1 MAQALEEAELD
12 LQPMALRRASSP
24 VPAIVLCL
32 SVLAA
37 ICAATAYAVSNFGR
51 FAEQFWLETASAQT
65 PDPTVSATL
74 KDIRSSQ
81 QQNAAALLENAAVV
95 ESLTQSSIAQQA
107 DLKRIFDQ
115 LSSLAARVDAIQN
128 VATPVTTST
137 ISQPTAP
144 VPAVRPSYKKPS
156 RMPKPSG
163 PVSVGGAP
171 LRTAP
176 MLGSGRG

>member
-1 MAQALEEAELD
+1 VAQALEAELD

-37 ICAATAYAVSNFGR
+37 ICAATAYAVSNGR
-51 FAEQFWLETASAQT
+51 FAEQFWLETASAAI

-81 QQNAAALLENAAVV
+81 QQNATKLLENAAVV

-137 ISQPTAP
+137 QPTAR
-144 VPAVRPSYKKPS
+144 VPAVRPSQKNPS
-156 RMPKPSG
+156 RIPKPSG

>member
-1 MAQALEEAELD
+1 VAQALEAELD

-37 ICAATAYAVSNFGR
+37 ICAATAYAVSNGR
-51 FAEQFWLETASAQT
+51 FAEQFWLETASAAI

-81 QQNAAALLENAAVV
+81 QQNANKLLENAAVV

-137 ISQPTAP
+137 QPTAR
-144 VPAVRPSYKKPS
+144 VPAVRPSQKKPS
-156 RMPKPSG
+156 RIPKPSG

>member
-1 MAQALEEAELD
+1 VAQALEAELD

-37 ICAATAYAVSNFGR
+37 ICAATAYAVSNGR
-51 FAEQFWLETASAQT
+51 FAEQFWLETASAAI

-81 QQNAAALLENAAVV
+81 QQNATKLLENAAVV

-128 VATPVTTST
+128 AATPATTST
-137 ISQPTAP
+137 QPTAR
-144 VPAVRPSYKKPS
+144 VPAVRPSQKKPS
-156 RMPKPSG
+156 RIPKPSG

>member
-1 MAQALEEAELD
+1 VAQALEAELD

-37 ICAATAYAVSNFGR
+37 ICAATAYAVSNGR
-51 FAEQFWLETASAQT
+51 FAEQFWLETASAAI

-81 QQNAAALLENAAVV
+81 QQNATALLENAAVV

-137 ISQPTAP
+137 QPTAR
-144 VPAVRPSYKKPS
+144 VPAVRPSQKKPS
-156 RMPKPSG
+156 RIPKPSG

>member
-1 MAQALEEAELD
+1 VAQALEAELD
-12 LQPMALRRASSP
+12 LQPMVLRRASSP

-37 ICAATAYAVSNFGR
+37 ICAATAYAVSNGR
-51 FAEQFWLETASAQT
+51 FAEQFWLETASAAI

-81 QQNAAALLENAAVV
+81 QQNATKLLENAAVV

-137 ISQPTAP
+137 QPTAR
-144 VPAVRPSYKKPS
+144 VPAVRPSQKKPS
-156 RMPKPSG
+156 RIPKPSG

>member
-1 MAQALEEAELD
+1 VAQALEAELD

-37 ICAATAYAVSNFGR
+37 ICAATAYAVSNGR
-51 FAEQFWLETASAQT
+51 FAEQSWLETASAAI

-81 QQNAAALLENAAVV
+81 QQNATKLLENAAVV

-137 ISQPTAP
+137 QPTAR
-144 VPAVRPSYKKPS
+144 VPAVRPSQKKPS
-156 RMPKPSG
+156 RIPKPSG

>member
-1 MAQALEEAELD
+1 VAQALEAELD

-37 ICAATAYAVSNFGR
+37 ICAATAYAVSNGR
-51 FAEQFWLETASAQT
+51 FAEQFWLETASAAI

-81 QQNAAALLENAAVV
+81 QQNATKLLENAAVV

-115 LSSLAARVDAIQN
+115 LSSLAARMDAIQN
-128 VATPVTTST
+128 AATPVTTST
-137 ISQPTAP
+137 QPTAR
-144 VPAVRPSYKKPS
+144 VPAVRPSQKKPS
-156 RMPKPSG
+156 RIPKPSG

>member
-1 MAQALEEAELD
+1 VAQALEAELD

-37 ICAATAYAVSNFGR
+37 ICAATAYAVSNGR
-51 FAEQFWLETASAQT
+51 FAEPFWLETASAAI

-81 QQNAAALLENAAVV
+81 QQNATKLLENAAVV

-137 ISQPTAP
+137 QPTAR
-144 VPAVRPSYKKPS
+144 VPAVRPSQKKPS
-156 RMPKPSG
+156 RIPKPSG

>member
-81 QQNAAALLENAAVV
+81 QQNATALLENAAVV
-95 ESLTQSSIAQQA
+95 ESLTQNSIAQLA

-137 ISQPTAP
+137 QPTAR
-144 VPAVRPSYKKPS
+144 VPAVRPSQKKPS
-156 RMPKPSG
+156 RIPKPSG

>member
-1 MAQALEEAELD
+1 MAQALEAELD

-37 ICAATAYAVSNFGR
+37 ICAATAYAVSNGR
-51 FAEQFWLETASAQT
+51 FAEQFWLETASAAI

-81 QQNAAALLENAAVV
+81 QQNATKLLENAAVV

-137 ISQPTAP
+137 QPTAR
-144 VPAVRPSYKKPS
+144 VPAVRPSQKKPS
-156 RMPKPSG
+156 RIPKPSG

>member
-1 MAQALEEAELD
+1 MAQALEAELD

-37 ICAATAYAVSNFGR
+37 ICAATAYAVSNGR
-51 FAEQFWLETASAQT
+51 FAEQFWLETASAAI

-81 QQNAAALLENAAVV
+81 QQNATKLLENAAVV

-137 ISQPTAP
+137 ISQPTAR
-144 VPAVRPSYKKPS
+144 VPAVRPSQKKNFS
-156 RMPKPSG
+156 N
-163 PVSVGGAP
+163 
-171 LRTAP
+171 T
-176 MLGSGRG
+176 